1 MVSTRRRGSIPG
13 NNSKRSSSGEDRPS
27 SPKRQKV
34 ENGAGASEKPPPDED
49 SKELCTPP
57 PVDPGECGA
66 GDTPIAGDGV
76 KGESSPAM
84 VAVAPPFADGSIPIL
99 PEKPTSFSVWSMY
112 ENTDSF
118 GADSSPSLRK

>member
-1 MVSTRRRGSIPG
+1 M
-13 NNSKRSSSGEDRPS
+13 
-27 SPKRQKV
+27 

-84 VAVAPPFADGSIPIL
+84 VAVAPPFADGNFFF
-99 PEKPTSFSVWSMY
+99 SFSTVVNNHVFVW
-112 ENTDSF
+112 
-118 GADSSPSLRK
+118 L